1 MSTSVS
7 LGSGE
12 FTYVPQEDWA
22 QLPDGWS
29 FHECADVAVDANDR
43 VYVFNR
49 GDHPVIMFEADG
61 TFVGSW
67 GEGVFTTAH
76 GITYAPND
84 TMYLADQKDHS
95 VRRCTLDGRVV
106 STIGQPHHPPTRWSG
121 LAFNEP
127 TKVAV
132 SPPGTET
139 CSSPTATATHGST
152 STAPTADTC
161 SHGAR
166 RASTRASSSS
176 PTRSWSITT
185 TTS

>member
-12 FTYVPQEDWA
+12 FTYVPQENWA

-132 SPPGTET
+132 SPRNGDLFVSDGYGNSRVHKYTPDGRYLFSWGAPGID
-139 CSSPTATATHGST
+139 PG
-152 STAPTADTC
+152 
-161 SHGAR
+161 
-166 RASTRASSSS
+166 
-176 PTRSWSITT
+176 
-185 TTS
+185 